1 MVICRVWST
10 LFYGLPKVEIILKP
24 ELSPSHSA
32 ADDRQLFAVLGRR
45 GLTPKDGLT
54 VYLRSEFSDRNTLL
68 LYDECDHRSL
78 SWRFSEKLSLLV
90 HPLLE
95 CLTMDNAN
103 FERLILRKRRR
114 PNA

>member
-54 VYLRSEFSDRNTLL
+54 VYLRSEFSDRNTP
-68 LYDECDHRSL
+68 YSMTSAIIAASAGDSQKSFFFWFIHC
-78 SWRFSEKLSLLV
+78 
-90 HPLLE
+90 
-95 CLTMDNAN
+95 
-103 FERLILRKRRR
+103 
-114 PNA
+114 